1 MIYQPQVKMAI
12 ERLKFISGHPY
23 KFDNNIV
30 ARYISFLK
38 LIELIF
44 TEVVTII
51 VQSTFDNI
59 EDIVVNQ
66 MALVFISE
74 IDNIYYYGIQ
84 HKLKDKL

>member
-1 MIYQPQVKMAI
+1 MAI
-12 ERLKFISGHPY
+12 DRLKFISRHPY
-23 KFDNNIV
+23 KFDNIIV
-30 ARYISFLK
+30 ALYISFLK

-74 IDNIYYYGIQ
+74 IDNIYYYGI
-84 HKLKDKL
+84 